1 MDSWLGTEED
11 KEDFVMMSDQYISST
26 QLSNED
32 DIMKEKMEKEDDLG
46 EGIGVQGVLTNQT
59 LVLGGQEDPKEC
71 PVWGLEDGG
80 DQEVVPE
87 QTPSSSSTD
96 SGVEEPTDS
105 SLASVH
111 HDGEEGPTNTL
122 EGCSFEEMVFLDVS
136 CSQGGDGTFDIS
148 RSNIMDTVLSQC
160 PGD

>member
-1 MDSWLGTEED
+1 M
-11 KEDFVMMSDQYISST
+11 
-26 QLSNED
+26 
-32 DIMKEKMEKEDDLG
+32 G
-46 EGIGVQGVLTNQT
+46 EGIGVEGVLTHQT
-59 LVLGGQEDPKEC
+59 LKLRGQDDLRDCLG
-71 PVWGLEDGG
+71 WGLEDGG

-111 HDGEEGPTNTL
+111 HDGEECLTNTL
-122 EGCSFEEMVFLDVS
+122 DGCSFEGMDVS